1 MYYLSR
7 RVLIML
13 TCSVLI
19 TTIVFFTAYGVY
31 GAPSSAEDL
40 SEESD
45 DAGDFLAIHGRRPT
59 IDLKQVHVFF
69 RHGQRTP
76 ADTYPN
82 DPYLNYTFEPYDWG
96 QLTNKGKYSLYDEIG
111 VWLRNRY
118 GRFVGETYRAANV
131 HVQTTGV
138 SRTQMSMQLV
148 LAGLFPPEGTPLEW
162 NRRLNWQPIPYF
174 SEPLSQ
180 DTLLLVRVSC
190 PRYTE
195 ATQEAFKAPEIVS
208 LMNANKQLFEN
219 LTSITGLKI
228 ATPDDVQSLFSTLK
242 AESEYGLKL
251 PAWTKA
257 YYPDKLLPLTKKSYV
272 LSVYTDEM
280 KRLKGGPFLR
290 KTLGEWDALIAN
302 PTGPHKKILLYAGHD
317 STVVNLL
324 STFKVWDES
333 VLPDY
338 GVMGVLELY
347 RDSSTGQ
354 YSVAVSQKQLGQRL
368 QRLTI
373 PGCTSLCPIEQL
385 KTLLKSVTPTDW
397 KKECVAKNP
406 DTVEPPPSGP

>member
-31 GAPSSAEDL
+31 GAPSSEEDL
-40 SEESD
+40 STED
-45 DAGDFLAIHGRRPT
+45 DGDFLSASSRRVNFE
-59 IDLKQVHVFF
+59 LKQVHVFF

-82 DPYLNYTFEPYDWG
+82 DPYINNTFEPYDWG
-96 QLTNKGKYSLYDEIG
+96 QLTNKGKLTLYEHIG
-111 VWLRNRY
+111 QWLRNRY

-138 SRTQMSMQLV
+138 SRTQMSMLLV
-148 LAGLFPPEGTPLEW
+148 LAGLFPPEGTPLQW

-195 ATQEAFKAPEIVS
+195 TVNEVFKTPEIVA
-208 LMNANKQLFEN
+208 LLEANKELFTN
-219 LTSITGLKI
+219 LTDITGLKI

-242 AESEYGLKL
+242 AESEYGLSL
-251 PAWTKA
+251 PEWTRK
-257 YYPDKLLPLTKKSYV
+257 YYPDKLLPLTKKSYA
-272 LSVYTDEM
+272 LNVYTDEM
-280 KRLKGGPFLR
+280 KRLKGGPFLA
-290 KTLGEWDALIAN
+290 KTIAEWEALIAKPKGAN
-302 PTGPHKKILLYAGHD
+302 KKIFLYAGHD

-324 STFKVWDES
+324 SAFKVWNENE
-333 VLPDY
+333 LPDY

-347 RDSSTGQ
+347 RDANTGK
-354 YSVAVSQKQLGQRL
+354 YGVVVGVKQLGQPLKR
-368 QRLTI
+368 RTI
-373 PGCTSLCPIEQL
+373 PGCTQFCPIDQL
-385 KTLLKSVTPTDW
+385 KTVLQSVIPTNW
-397 KKECVAKNP
+397 KADCVAKHP

>member
-19 TTIVFFTAYGVY
+19 TTIVLFTAYGVY
-31 GAPSSAEDL
+31 GAPSSEQDFSSDED
-40 SEESD
+40 
-45 DAGDFLAIHGRRPT
+45 ADFWGSPSRRAT
-59 IDLKQVHVFF
+59 FELKQVHVFF

-82 DPYLNYTFEPYDWG
+82 DPYINNTFEPYDWG
-96 QLTNKGKYSLYDEIG
+96 QLTNKGKFSVYEEIG
-111 VWLRNRY
+111 QWLRERY
-118 GRFVGETYRAANV
+118 GRFVGSTYRAANV

-148 LAGLFPPEGTPLEW
+148 LAGLFPPDNTPLEW
-162 NRRLNWQPIPYF
+162 NHRLNWQPIPYF

-195 ATQEAFKAPEIVS
+195 TVNELFQTPEIVS
-208 LMNANKQLFEN
+208 LMNANQELYTN

-251 PAWTKA
+251 PNWTKA
-257 YYPDKLLPLTKKSYV
+257 YYPDKLLPLTKKSYA
-272 LSVYTDEM
+272 LNVYTDEM

-290 KTLGEWDALIAN
+290 KTLGEWEALIAKPN
-302 PTGPHKKILLYAGHD
+302 GANKKIFLYAGHD

-324 STFKVWDES
+324 SAFKVWNANE
-333 VLPDY
+333 LPDY

-347 RDSSTGQ
+347 RDVSTGK
-354 YSVAVSQKQLGQRL
+354 YGVVVGVKQLGQRL
-368 QRLTI
+368 QRRTI
-373 PGCTSLCPIEQL
+373 PGCTQMCPIDQL
-385 KTLLKSVTPTDW
+385 KTVLQSVIPSDW
-397 KKECVAKNP
+397 KADCVAKNP